1 VRARAADH
9 DAFIDDMIGRLET
22 PPNLHRP

>member
-1 VRARAADH
+1 VQLRATDH

-22 PPNLHRP
+22 PPNLHRE